1 MFVARPQT
9 TLLKPEHLFQP
20 RRFLS
25 RFVGRPDRLSPT
37 ARTTFGLDLD
47 VMPNEMISNS
57 VRRNGMF
64 DITTAEVLY
73 RLLDEGEDALDVG
86 AHVGL
91 MSAVMA
97 LRARRVRSLEPHP
110 DVFSRLQRNAARFN
124 AVTKRDAMSPLQA
137 AASSAAGE
145 QTLVLPADWRGNT
158 GSATLAGPEESS
170 DAGIRVACVALD
182 DLVTDSFRPAVMK
195 LDVEGH
201 ELAVLG
207 GASRLIQGSLR
218 DVVFEDFGV
227 YPTPVMKFFEA
238 NGFTIFAISRNLLR
252 PRISSPDRSGLSKR
266 TDPNYLATRD
276 PARARDR
283 MHALKWNVLRT
294 MIAGE

>member
-1 MFVARPQT
+1 
-9 TLLKPEHLFQP
+9 
-20 RRFLS
+20 
-25 RFVGRPDRLSPT
+25 
-37 ARTTFGLDLD
+37 
-47 VMPNEMISNS
+47 MPNEMISNS

-73 RLLDEGEDALDVG
+73 RLLDDGEDALDVG

-91 MSAVMA
+91 MSTVMA

-110 DVFSRLQRNAARFN
+110 DVFSRLERNAARFN
-124 AVTKRDAMSPLQA
+124 AAMKRDVMSPIQA

-145 QTLVLPADWRGNT
+145 QTLVLPDSWGGNT

-170 DAGIRVACVALD
+170 GAGIRVACVALD
-182 DLVTDSFRPAVMK
+182 DLLAESFRPAVMK

-207 GASRLIQGSLR
+207 GASRLMQHSLR

-227 YPTPVMKFFEA
+227 YPTPVMEFFEA
-238 NGFTIFAISRNLLR
+238 HGFTLFAISRSLLR

-276 PARARDR
+276 PGRARAR
-283 MHALKWNVLRT
+283 MHPMKWNVLRT
-294 MIAGE
+294 TMPRE